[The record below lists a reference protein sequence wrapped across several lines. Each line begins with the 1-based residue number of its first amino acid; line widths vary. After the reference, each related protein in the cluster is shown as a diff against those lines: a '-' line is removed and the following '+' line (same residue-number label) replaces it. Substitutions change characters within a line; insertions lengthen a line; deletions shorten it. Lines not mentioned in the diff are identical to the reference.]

1 MKQFIKFC
9 TTVTSLVVAVVMS
22 CALSIQTSIPDN
34 YIVTEGSTFSLNSKE
49 YLSVHTERA
58 FPTSTSGS
66 SFNADIKFLGCIGV
80 KTVNVK
86 VAPKSSLL
94 VCGTPFGIKMLTE
107 GVIVTKIS
115 DIDSGKKVTSPAREA
130 GLKEGDVILSING
143 TSDLDNNTVSDI
155 ISSCGG
161 NELDLTV
168 SRDGET
174 LNLKVTPLKTRSG
187 DYLIGAWV
195 RDSCAGIGTLT
206 FYDPESSTFGGL
218 GHPVC
223 DVDTGE
229 IMPLDSGEIVNVK
242 IIGVVKGTVGTPGEL
257 MGAFIPGGKLG
268 TLKTNSEQG
277 VFGEMSAP
285 ENFECMQAASRQE
298 IKTGCAQILTT
309 VDGVTPQYFD
319 IVIEK
324 VNMSDKNLTKNMTIK
339 ITDPE
344 LLKITGGIV
353 PGMSGSPIIQ
363 NGKLVGAVTH
373 VFVNDP
379 TRGYAIFIENMLQSA
394 QSISQ

>member
-9 TTVTSLVVAVVMS
+9 TSLTALVVAVVMS
-22 CALSIQTSIPDN
+22 CVLSIQISIPDN
-34 YIVTEGSTFSLNSKE
+34 YIVTEGNTFSLKSKE
-49 YLSVHTERA
+49 YLSIRTEEA
-58 FPTSTSGS
+58 LPTSSNENQ
-66 SFNADIKFLGCIGV
+66 FNADIKFLGCIGV

-115 DIDSGKKVTSPAREA
+115 DIDSGKDVKSPAREA

-143 TSDLDNNTVSDI
+143 ISNLDNNTVSDI
-155 ISSCGG
+155 ISNCSG
-161 NELDLTV
+161 NKLDLTV

-174 LNLKVTPLKTRSG
+174 LNLKVTPTKTRSG

-206 FYDPESSTFGGL
+206 FYDPENSTFGGL

-242 IIGVVKGTVGTPGEL
+242 IVGVVKGTVGTPGEL
-257 MGAFIPGGKLG
+257 MGAFLPGEKIG
-268 TLKTNSEQG
+268 TIKTNSEQG

-285 ENFECMQAASRQE
+285 EKFECMQPASRQE
-298 IKTGCAQILTT
+298 IKTGGAKILTT

-324 VNMSDKNLTKNMTIK
+324 VNMSNKNRTKNMTIK

-363 NGKLVGAVTH
+363 NGKLIGAVTH

-379 TRGYAIFIENMLQSA
+379 TRGYGIFIDNMLQT
-394 QSISQ
+394 SQNSK